1 MNAQMQDIVGTSYE
15 MGSLGE
21 PSLPQTP
28 ATLSA
33 QSSMAALR
41 AVEPQEGMSVH
52 ELPPVDRGVGAW
64 TFCLSAVIIEIMIWG
79 FSFR

>member
-1 MNAQMQDIVGTSYE
+1 MQDIVGTSYE

-33 QSSMAALR
+33 QLSMTAPR
-41 AVEPQEGMSVH
+41 AIEPQEGMSVH

-64 TFCLSAVIIEIMIWG
+64 TFCIFAVIVGIMD
-79 FSFR
+79 